1 MLTGLFITGTD
12 TGVGKTRVGIGLAR
26 GLVRHGWRVRARKPV
41 ESGCRAVAGT
51 LLPADAEALRQAA
64 GGLEPLA
71 RVCPYPLAAALAPP
85 RAAALEKRSLPLA
98 ALVDACRAGVAAGDF
113 VLVEGAGGFLSPLA
127 TDGLNAD
134 LALALAL
141 PVLLVAEDRLGAIHQ
156 VLATSEA
163 IARRGL
169 RLAGVVLNAA
179 AAPPDPGLDNAADL
193 SARLDAPLFALPH
206 APAAMPLDPLPDAW
220 IARLLARDP

>member
-26 GLVRHGWRVRARKPV
+26 GLVRRGWRVRARKPV
-41 ESGCRAVAGT
+41 ESGCHAVAGA

-64 GGLEPLA
+64 GGLESLA
-71 RVCPYPLAAALAPP
+71 RVCPHPLAAALAPP

-163 IARRGL
+163 VERRGL
-169 RLAGVVLNAA
+169 RLAAVVLNAA
-179 AAPPDPGLDNAADL
+179 TAPPGPGLDNAADL
-193 SARLDAPLFALPH
+193 SAQLDAPLFVLPH
-206 APAAMPLDPLPDAW
+206 APAATPLGPLPDAW
-220 IARLLARDP
+220 IARLLTHDP

>member
-1 MLTGLFITGTD
+1 MLIGLFITGTD

-179 AAPPDPGLDNAADL
+179 AAPGPGTRQCRRPLRP
-193 SARLDAPLFALPH
+193 ARRPLFALPH
-206 APAAMPLDPLPDAW
+206 APAAMPLEPLPDAW
-220 IARLLARDP
+220 IARLLTRDP

>member
-26 GLVRHGWRVRARKPV
+26 GLVRRGMRVRVRKPV
-41 ESGCRAVAGT
+41 ESGCRTVAGA

-71 RVCPYPLAAALAPP
+71 RVCPHPLTAPLAPP

-141 PVLLVAEDRLGAIHQ
+141 PVLLVTQDRLGAIHQ
-156 VLATSEA
+156 VLATAEA
-163 IARRGL
+163 IERRGL
-169 RLAGVVLNAA
+169 RLAAVVLNAA
-179 AAPPDPGLDNAADL
+179 TAPPAPGLDNAADL
-193 SARLDAPLFALPH
+193 SGRLGPPLFTLPH
-206 APAAMPLDPLPDAW
+206 APGAAPPDPLPDAW
-220 IARLLARDP
+220 IARLLARNP

>member
-1 MLTGLFITGTD
+1 M
-12 TGVGKTRVGIGLAR
+12 
-26 GLVRHGWRVRARKPV
+26 
-41 ESGCRAVAGT
+41 
-51 LLPADAEALRQAA
+51 
-64 GGLEPLA
+64 
-71 RVCPYPLAAALAPP
+71 
-85 RAAALEKRSLPLA
+85 
-98 ALVDACRAGVAAGDF
+98 VDACRAGVAAGDF

-179 AAPPDPGLDNAADL
+179 AAPDPGLDNAADL
-193 SARLDAPLFALPH
+193 SARLDAPCSHCP
-206 APAAMPLDPLPDAW
+206 MPRPPCHW
-220 IARLLARDP
+220 SRCRTPGSRGC